1 MPKKMVAAAVVALVL
16 AAAGAAAASAVTHQ
30 GFRSTASS
38 SANGLALHKTKLGKV
53 VATGSGMTLYLFRAD
68 KRGKSACYGK
78 CATFW
83 PPLLASR
90 KPAAGA
96 GVKSSLIGLTMR
108 RNGTHQVTYNGH
120 PLYRFKLDKSA
131 GQIKGQGQDFFGGLW
146 YAVNSGGKAITK
158 SPPPTGTT
166 TGTTNTTTTIRY

>member
-1 MPKKMVAAAVVALVL
+1 MPKKMVAAAVVALAL

-30 GFRSTASS
+30 GLSRSTKS
-38 SANGLALHKTKLGKV
+38 SAKGLTLHKTSLGKV
-53 VATGSGMTLYLFRAD
+53 VATGSGMTLYLFKAD

-83 PPLLASR
+83 PPLLASK
-90 KPAAGA
+90 KPAAGT
-96 GVKSSLIGLTMR
+96 GVKSSLIGLVMR
-108 RNGTHQVTYNGH
+108 KNGTHQVTYNHH
-120 PLYRFKLDKSA
+120 PLYRFKLDKRA
-131 GQIKGQGQDFFGGLW
+131 GQIKGQAQDFFGGLW
-146 YAVNSGGKAITK
+146 YLVNSGGKQITK

>member
-1 MPKKMVAAAVVALVL
+1 MPKKMVAAAVVALAL

-30 GFRSTASS
+30 GFRSSSSS
-38 SANGLALHKTKLGKV
+38 SANRLTLHKTKLGKV
-53 VATGSGMTLYLFRAD
+53 IATGSGMTLYLFKAD
-68 KRGKSACYGK
+68 KGTKSACYGK

-83 PPLLASR
+83 PPMLASK

-96 GVKSSLIGLTMR
+96 GVKSSLIGLTKR
-108 RNGTHQVTYNGH
+108 KNGTHQVTYNRH
-120 PLYRFKLDKSA
+120 PLYRFKLDKGA

-146 YAVNSGGKAITK
+146 WAVNSAGKAVTK
-158 SPPPTGTT
+158 SPPPSGTT